1 MIDSIIKFLG
11 GYTQEEYN
19 KMRSQRNIAID
30 SFENGF
36 PEPENEDIE
45 VNDYVWYFCYEETT
59 KRLKYKKATVC
70 KIITEQHTLEHSQ
83 TYYSIRFIEP
93 FMTGGIKHGLTNS
106 EISKTAVGMRTKI
119 LNSKLFNI
127 DTLSIE
133 DSEKEE

>member
-11 GYTQEEYN
+11 GYTPEEYN
-19 KMRSQRNIAID
+19 KMRSERNIAIN

-36 PEPENEDIE
+36 PEPENEDIK
-45 VNDYVWYFCYEETT
+45 VGDYVWYFCYSETT
-59 KRLKYKKATVC
+59 KKLKYNKATVC
-70 KIITEQHTLEHSQ
+70 KIITEQHTPEHSQ

-93 FMTGGIKHGLTNS
+93 FMTGGIKHGLTNNK
-106 EISKTAVGMRTKI
+106 ISKTAVGMRTKI

>member
-19 KMRSQRNIAID
+19 KMRSERNIAIN

-36 PEPENEDIE
+36 PEPENEDIK
-45 VNDYVWYFCYEETT
+45 VGDYVWYFCYSETA
-59 KRLKYKKATVC
+59 KKLKYKKATVW
-70 KIITEQHTLEHSQ
+70 KIITEQDTPEYSQ
-83 TYYSIRFIEP
+83 TYYSISFIEQ
-93 FMTGGIKHGLTNS
+93 FMTGGIKHGLTNN